1 MAHVWA
7 RVGPTAFERQAP
19 APTAG
24 VTRITAASLK
34 TRTPELGKWAG
45 ALAPAADI
53 LLYRSSIAARP
64 DGLELVNALAAA
76 TKRDGAASRHASG
89 AGGDELFEVT
99 AGRLKD
105 LSAGSPRAGRCFA
118 LP

>member
-7 RVGPTAFERQAP
+7 RVGPTAFKRQAP

-76 TKRDGAASRHASG
+76 TRRDGAASRHASG

-99 AGRLKD
+99 AGR
-105 LSAGSPRAGRCFA
+105 
-118 LP
+118 